1 VSGSSGSEREP
12 IKLFNDMSI
21 SWIVIALILGFLVIF
36 QIAKAS
42 EYVSIL
48 RGEEKTRK
56 ENNRINAF
64 LLLAFLVVGMFG
76 VWYCNE
82 RLKGKILGEA
92 ASNHGERIDS
102 MLWITL
108 WITGIVFVI
117 TQVLLFWFS
126 YKYQEKEGRKA
137 FFYPHNNKLE
147 LIWTVIPAITLTI
160 LVGFGLYYW
169 FQITGEA
176 PKDSQVVEVWG
187 KQFNW
192 EFRYPGK
199 DGEFGKRYYKDIDE
213 TKGNPLGQNWNDPAN
228 HDDVYVTGDVHVV
241 VGKPVK
247 FIINAKD
254 VIHDVGLVHFRM
266 KMDAVPGI
274 PTTMWFT
281 PKYTTRQ
288 MREKY
293 GPDFNYEIS
302 CDQMCGKGHF
312 SMRGTV
318 IVETQEEFNA
328 WMATKKSQ
336 YAVAN
341 APAAQDPAQTPGA
354 LQTTP
359 AGSTDSVTGKPVA
372 LLNK

>member
-1 VSGSSGSEREP
+1 
-12 IKLFNDMSI
+12 MSI
-21 SWIVIALILGFLVIF
+21 SWIVIALILGFVIVF

-64 LLLAFLVVGMFG
+64 LLLAFLIAGLIG

-108 WITGIVFVI
+108 AITGIVFVI
-117 TQVLLFWFS
+117 TQVLLFWFA

-137 FFYPHNNKLE
+137 FYYPHNNKLE

-169 FQITGEA
+169 FQITGDA
-176 PKDSQVVEVWG
+176 PKDAQVVEVWG

-199 DGEFGKRYYKDIDE
+199 DGQFGKRYYKEINE
-213 TKGNPLGQNWNDPAN
+213 ATANPLGQIWSDPAN
-228 HDDVYVTGDVHVV
+228 HDDIYTTGEVHIV

-247 FIINAKD
+247 FVINAKD

-281 PKYTTRQ
+281 PKWTTKQ
-288 MREKY
+288 MRDKY

-318 IVETQEEFNA
+318 LVETQEEFNA
-328 WMATKKSQ
+328 WIATKQPQ
-336 YAVAN
+336 YTAFMDGAKQSPAAEPGKMNKVAGDTATKAVA
-341 APAAQDPAQTPGA
+341 D
-354 LQTTP
+354 TT
-359 AGSTDSVTGKPVA
+359 KPIA
-372 LLNK
+372 SLKR